1 MNMKVLFVMNYWAN
15 LWRSGEETLMEELAK
30 ALQNQGVQVD
40 FLSPFTSSFNYDIVH
55 ICGQRR
61 YYYPLAKLIVEKNI
75 PFVISPI
82 YYPRTASQQTKKMVN
97 ARLFHHPREL
107 YYLMKKAELVL
118 PNTDAEANILNRIFG
133 NLENKL
139 HVLPVGVEDRFANA
153 DAELF
158 RKEFGISE
166 PFVLNVARIE
176 RRKNQHRL
184 IQALQGTGL
193 KLVIIGAIAEKKY
206 FEETCRPADKDGLA
220 LYLNPIPHNSELLS
234 SAYAAC
240 RVFALP
246 SHMETPGIAAM
257 EAGLAKAAV
266 VITPIGGAFEYFGN
280 HALYCDSDSIVNI
293 RTKILAAWD
302 TSPEQREQLRNHLLQ
317 KYTYT
322 QITKQ
327 TIEYYQMVIKKH
339 QKHH

>member
-1 MNMKVLFVMNYWAN
+1 MNYWAN

-30 ALQNQGVQVD
+30 ALQNQGAQVD
-40 FLSPFTSSFNYDIVH
+40 FLTPFTSSFDYDIVH

-61 YYYPLAKLIVEKNI
+61 YYYALVKLIVEKNI

-82 YYPRTASQQTKKMVN
+82 YFPRSLTQQTKKMIN

-107 YYLMKKAELVL
+107 CYLMKQAELVL

-133 NLENKL
+133 NLEHKI
-139 HVLPVGVEDRFANA
+139 HVLPVGIEDRFANA

-206 FEETCRPADKDGLA
+206 FEETCRPADKDGLT
-220 LYLNPIPHNSELLS
+220 LFLNPIPHNSELLS

-266 VITPIGGAFEYFGN
+266 VVTPIGGAFEYFGN

-293 RTKILAAWD
+293 RAKILAAWD
-302 TSPEQREQLRNHLLQ
+302 TSPEQREQLHNHLLQ

-322 QITKQ
+322 QIAKQ
-327 TIEYYQMVIKKH
+327 TIEYYQLAIKKH